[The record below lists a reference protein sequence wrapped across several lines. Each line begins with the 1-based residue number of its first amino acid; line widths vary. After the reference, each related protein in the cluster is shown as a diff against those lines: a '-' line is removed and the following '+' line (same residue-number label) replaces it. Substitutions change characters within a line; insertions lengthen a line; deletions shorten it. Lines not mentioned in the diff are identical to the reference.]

1 MSKSSASSWG
11 WGIGLA
17 VAAMLATVGYVM
29 SGNSDEFSSY
39 DLASGKGN
47 SKGKTKRRSHK
58 KRKHSKRTR

>member
-39 DLASGKGN
+39 NLASG
-47 SKGKTKRRSHK
+47 KGKTKRRSHK

>member
-1 MSKSSASSWG
+1 MSNSSASSLG

-29 SGNSDEFSSY
+29 SGSSDEFSSY
-39 DLASGKGN
+39 DLASG
-47 SKGKTKRRSHK
+47 KGKTKRRSHK

>member
-39 DLASGKGN
+39 KGN
-47 SKGKTKRRSHK
+47 GKGKTKRRSHK

>member
-1 MSKSSASSWG
+1 MSKSSASSLG

-39 DLASGKGN
+39 KGN
-47 SKGKTKRRSHK
+47 GNSKGKGKTKRRSHK
-58 KRKHSKRTR
+58 KRKHSKKTR

>member
-39 DLASGKGN
+39 DLASC
-47 SKGKTKRRSHK
+47 KGKTKRRSHK